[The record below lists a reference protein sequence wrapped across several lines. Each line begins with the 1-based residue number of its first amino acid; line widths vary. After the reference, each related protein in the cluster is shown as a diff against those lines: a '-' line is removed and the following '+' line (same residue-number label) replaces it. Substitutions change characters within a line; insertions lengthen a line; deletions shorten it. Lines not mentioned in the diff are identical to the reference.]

1 MRVLVLGSGNIG
13 STAAEDMARS
23 MSSSEVVIADKDERR
38 AKNAADRIGESN
50 VSWEQLDAANRGHL
64 LRTLKGCDLAM
75 GFLPGKLGYGLM
87 EACIEARKNLVD
99 VSYMAENPF
108 MLSQAAARAGITI
121 VPDCGLAPGLS
132 NIIVGHAFHK
142 LDKTRAVHIMVGG
155 LPEKPIPPLG
165 YVVTWSP
172 ESLIDE
178 YTRKAIIVKQGRK
191 VQVEALSG
199 VENIEFPEVG
209 MLEAFFTDGL
219 RTLLQ
224 TMDGVRDMWEKTL
237 RYPGHAEK
245 IKLLK
250 ALGLFREKKTKVEG
264 VEVSPRK
271 LTVKLLEQT
280 LQKPEAKDLVALKV
294 EVCGIKNKEKCGYAY
309 HLLDKCDE
317 KRRITAMART
327 TAYPMSIVSQLM
339 LSRAIKEK
347 GVVPPERL
355 GMEDHVF
362 RMVWDGLE
370 KRGIQISEK
379 SVSC

>member
-1 MRVLVLGSGNIG
+1 MKVLVLGSGNIG

-23 MSSSEVVIADKDERR
+23 MSSSEIVIADKDVRR

-50 VSWEQLDAANRGHL
+50 VSWEQLDVANRGHL
-64 LRTLKGCDLAM
+64 LRTLNDCDLAM

-87 EACIEARKNLVD
+87 EACIETRKNLVD

-108 MLSQAAARAGITI
+108 RLSQAAASAGITI

-132 NIIVGHAFHK
+132 NLIVGHAFQK
-142 LDKTRAVHIMVGG
+142 LDVTRAVHIIVGG
-155 LPEKPIPPLG
+155 LPEKAIPPLG
-165 YVVTWSP
+165 YVITWSP

-209 MLEAFFTDGL
+209 KLEAFFTDGL

-224 TMDGVRDMWEKTL
+224 TMDGVTDMWEKTL
-237 RYPGHAEK
+237 RYPGHAER

-250 ALGLFREKKTKVEG
+250 ALGLFREQKIRVEG

-271 LTVKLLEQT
+271 LMVKLFEQT
-280 LQKPEAKDLVALKV
+280 LQKPKARDFVVLKV
-294 EVCGIKNKEKCGYAY
+294 EVYGVKNREKCGYTY

-317 KRRITAMART
+317 KRKITAMART

-339 LSRAIKEK
+339 LSGAIKEK

-355 GMEDHVF
+355 GMEHHVF
-362 RMVWDGLE
+362 RMIWDDLE

-379 SVSC
+379 V